1 MGNFK
6 FPKLIPHNYATWSI
20 KMWYHLMHNE
30 VSQYV
35 DGTLPKLAGDNVSP
49 SAILDWVALDRKA
62 LGDICLGI
70 DDKIMYQIK

>member
-6 FPKLIPHNYATWSI
+6 FPKLTPYNYATWSI

-35 DGTLPKLAGDNVSP
+35 DGSLPKPIGDKVTQ
-49 SAILDWVALDRKA
+49 SAISE
-62 LGDICLGI
+62 
-70 DDKIMYQIK
+70 